1 MFKKGLRW
9 GSVFVLLFII
19 CLYSIRNTFT
29 LKLVNSFLPA
39 ADTQLTCL
47 DWSLS
52 GLSKIAIDHAC
63 IEHTAASITIEDAK
77 LSFERL
83 SITQLNVSLKPSKS
97 NRSATSFEQLNLPSI
112 TERPLVYLEK
122 VAVSGTPLLNPLSF
136 TVHETQLNEFEVEG
150 DIKTKVKVAKEQ
162 VEIAQLD
169 LRSKLLQGYLPSQV
183 KALSGV
189 ATAYFD
195 GQNIQ
200 FNSELAVS
208 VLQGFG
214 DCQLDVDAMG
224 KVIGELN
231 LNSQAAA
238 LDFSKFDTQ
247 VTAQMCDELIQ
258 QYLPAQI
265 KTKQLLS
272 EHIQLSLPN
281 KIIISEG
288 QLRTAKIYLLNE
300 ENNSIELSELEIGLS
315 NQSISTHLQFEH
327 HSDLVG
333 ALTIEGP
340 VELLGPHINTQL
352 LISAEQKNIPEL
364 LTAQLPIQQAKMS
377 LQASLE
383 ITGELTKGLSLKGTS
398 EIALSEVKGAEL
410 SVPNFNFNTEFQGLQ
425 GEQLEVTA
433 KGTFASDSVRHSLV
447 QSKNLKAGW
456 QAELNGN
463 ALSFDA
469 NWQIKGLKQGENQL
483 QGLQQTLKVQS
494 SLDDL
499 LKSLDFKLETQIDA
513 VVQDELLIEDIDIS
527 SQGEYKAGLSL
538 EHDISLLGASMSL
551 RHKLKQDEHPFQ
563 FVMIEQSLLGLQPLI
578 EQLVPQLKIETGSAS
593 VVANGDLFT
602 QHIDVDLQFG
612 ASALFDTHYMSN
624 ASGKITG
631 QLSSGMINIPK
642 TKVTIDEFRSGAVL
656 TNITADLQAQDNQAW
671 LSAITAEAFDGV
683 LKAGKVMLTAEPQR
697 IEAKAENLDLAI
709 LAKAGREAG
718 VELTGR
724 VSGELPIDVR
734 DGKVSISEGRLYNLG
749 SGMLSVSE
757 NASVNAL
764 KAQQP
769 QLKTVIGLLDNLD
782 IDTLNSEVSLT
793 EGGWLTLGVNIKGEN
808 KSQAQPVNFN
818 YTHHENIYTLFK
830 ALRLNDE
837 ISQQVEKALT
847 Q

>member
-9 GSVFVLLFII
+9 GSIFLLLSII
-19 CLYSIRNTFT
+19 CLYSFRNTLT
-29 LKLVNSFLPA
+29 LKLANSFLPA
-39 ADTQLTCL
+39 ADAQLTCL

-52 GLSKIAIDHAC
+52 GLSKIAIDNAC

-97 NRSATSFEQLNLPSI
+97 NRSATSFEQLSLPLI

-122 VAVSGTPLLNPLSF
+122 VAVSGMPLLNPLSF
-136 TVHETQLNEFEVEG
+136 TVHETQLNEFEVVG
-150 DIKTKVKVAKEQ
+150 DIETKVKATKEQ

-169 LRSKLLQGYLPSQV
+169 LGSQLLQGYLPSQV
-183 KALSGV
+183 KALSGFV
-189 ATAYFD
+189 TAYFD

-200 FNSELAVS
+200 FNSELAAS
-208 VLQGFG
+208 ILQGFG
-214 DCQLDVDAMG
+214 DCQLDVDATG

-231 LNSQAAA
+231 LNSQAAV
-238 LDFSKFDTQ
+238 LDFSKYDTQ

-258 QYLPAQI
+258 QYLPAQV

-272 EHIQLSLPN
+272 EHLQLSLPN

-300 ENNSIELSELEIGLS
+300 ESNSIELSELDIGLS
-315 NQSISTHLQFEH
+315 NQSISTQLQFEH
-327 HSDLVG
+327 QSDLVG
-333 ALTIEGP
+333 AFTVSGP
-340 VELLGPHINTQL
+340 VELLGPQINTQL
-352 LISAEQKNIPEL
+352 LISTEQKNIPEL
-364 LTAQLPIQQAKMS
+364 LTAQLQIQQAKMS

-383 ITGELTKGLSLKGTS
+383 ITGELTKSLSFKGTS
-398 EIALSEVKGAEL
+398 AVALSEVKGAEL

-433 KGTFASDSVRHSLV
+433 KGTFASDSVRHALV
-447 QSKNLKAGW
+447 QSKNLKADW
-456 QAELNGN
+456 QAKLNGN

-513 VVQDELLIEDIDIS
+513 VAQDELLIEDIDIS

-563 FVMIEQSLLGLQPLI
+563 FVMIEQSLSGLQPLI
-578 EQLVPQLKIETGSAS
+578 GQLVPQLKIETGSAS

-602 QHIDVDLQFG
+602 QHIDFDVQFSS
-612 ASALFDTHYMSN
+612 SALFDTHYISN
-624 ASGKITG
+624 ASSQITG
-631 QLSSGMINIPK
+631 KFSSGLINIPK

-671 LSAITAEAFDGV
+671 LSALTAEAFDG
-683 LKAGKVMLTAEPQR
+683 LLTADKVQLTQAPQR

-793 EGGWLTLGVNIKGEN
+793 EDGWLTLGVNIKGEN